1 MNFYSLLL
9 PLKSSENLRFSDDF
23 RWNIYVNSFA
33 YIRLTLEVKLR
44 HDPLWAK
51 IFKASKFSKIFHH
64 CYLIYHAS
72 LSDKNKENRS

>member
-23 RWNIYVNSFA
+23 RWNIDVHSFA

-44 HDPLWAK
+44 HDPL
-51 IFKASKFSKIFHH
+51 
-64 CYLIYHAS
+64 
-72 LSDKNKENRS
+72 